1 MRKVMIGGTGMTRFG
16 KYMDGT
22 IRGLTCEALGDC
34 LKDANAGTN
43 DIEAVFFGNA
53 AAGLLTGQ
61 EMITGQVALRESGLM
76 GLPIINI
83 ENACASASSAAHLAW
98 ISIASGQYEAVLA
111 IGAEKMSNRD
121 KMVPFK
127 SLMAA
132 LDLEEIKAETGSDDP
147 LEAAMAPGRSGF
159 MDIYAGKARK
169 YMEQTGATVE
179 DFARVASKSHT
190 YGSMNP
196 KAQFQQGMS
205 VEEVMASRTIIDPLK
220 LAMCSPIGDGAAA
233 ILFCSEA
240 FAKQHGCDAVTAE
253 TITLVSGLPGG
264 ASCNA
269 RASEKAY
276 AMAGVG
282 PEDVNVIELHDA
294 ASPAELIYLEELGL
308 CSAGG
313 GALQMMRDGDIGPG
327 AKLGVNTSGGL
338 VAKGHPV
345 GATGCAQIIE
355 IADQLR
361 GRCGARQVEDARVGM
376 AQNGGGWIEDDTAA
390 TTLTILMR

>member
-16 KYMDGT
+16 KYLDGT
-22 IRGLTCEALGDC
+22 IRGLSSEALDEC
-34 LKDANAGTN
+34 LQDANAN
-43 DIEAVFFGNA
+43 AFDIEAVFFGNA

-61 EMITGQVALRESGLM
+61 EMIAGQVALRESGLM
-76 GLPIINI
+76 GKPIINI

-98 ISIASGQYEAVLA
+98 VAIASGQYEAVLA
-111 IGAEKMSNRD
+111 IGAEKMTNQD
-121 KMVPFK
+121 KNIPFK

-132 LDLEEIKAETGSDDP
+132 MDLEEIKAETGSDDP

-169 YMEQTGATVE
+169 YMEQTGATIE
-179 DFARVASKSHT
+179 DFARVAAKSHT

-205 VEEVMASRTIIDPLK
+205 VDDVMASRTIIDPLK

-240 FAKQHGCDAVTAE
+240 FARQHGCDAVTAE

-276 AMAGVG
+276 AMAGLG
-282 PEDVNVIELHDA
+282 PEDINVIELHDA

-308 CSAGG
+308 CAPGE
-313 GALQMMRDGDIGPG
+313 AVQMIRDGKIAPG

-361 GRCGARQVEDARVGM
+361 GRCGPRQVANARVGM
-376 AQNGGGWIEDDTAA
+376 AQNGGGWIEDDTAV
-390 TTLTILMR
+390 TTLTILAR